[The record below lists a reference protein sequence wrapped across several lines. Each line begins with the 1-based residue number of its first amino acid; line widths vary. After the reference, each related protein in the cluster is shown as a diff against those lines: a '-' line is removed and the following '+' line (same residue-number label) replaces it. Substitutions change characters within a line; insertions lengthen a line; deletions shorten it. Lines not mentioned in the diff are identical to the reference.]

1 MSSKKLLLIEPFTA
15 LPQNSGGRTRI
26 FYTIAE
32 LKKYFDLTVW
42 SFFTNQQEFSLQEN
56 WLKKIN
62 LPCQHFLTQ
71 KKRFFSFLF
80 TGQPYWFSDWW
91 SKELILALKKQTAK
105 FETIQVEFSQLLYL
119 AKHLPK
125 NSRKV
130 FVAHDLAS
138 LSFWRRLQSERNLLK
153 KALHFCRFLEVYLC
167 ERHYLPLFDLV
178 IAVSETD
185 RSHLEKLFHLK
196 NVTVIENG
204 INDIN
209 FLPIKKEND
218 SINLGLIGSFSHPPN
233 LEAFRFC
240 CEQILPL
247 LEKNQIAFRFY
258 LAGENDPKLVENIT
272 NKFLKNPKQ
281 VVNLGFVSEVKN
293 FYQAIDFLIAPL
305 FAGSGTRIK
314 ILESLSFARP
324 VLTTKMGAEGIE
336 ISNPFLQIIPS
347 GKEKSAEIWLQ
358 MIQAFADSKLNQN
371 DQNNL
376 SKKLSELTW
385 ASLMKKSLSLL

>member
-15 LPQNSGGRTRI
+15 LPQSSGGRTRI
-26 FYTIAE
+26 FHTINE
-32 LKKYFDLTVW
+32 LRKHFDLTIW
-42 SFFTNQQEFSLQEN
+42 SFFANSKEISLQEN
-56 WLKKIN
+56 WLKKLN
-62 LPCQHFLTQ
+62 LPYQHFLTQ

-80 TGQPYWFSDWW
+80 TCQPYWFADWW
-91 SKELILALKKQTAK
+91 SKELILALKKQTVK
-105 FETIQVEFSQLLYL
+105 FETVQVEFSQLLYL

-138 LSFWRRLQSERNLLK
+138 LSFWRRLQSEKNLLK
-153 KALHFCRFLEVYLC
+153 KLLHFFRFLEIYLY
-167 ERHYLPLFDLV
+167 ERRHLPLFDLV

-233 LEAFRFC
+233 LEAFHFC

-247 LEKNQIAFRFY
+247 LEKNQIKFKFY
-258 LAGENDPKLVENIT
+258 LAGENDPELVKNIA
-272 NKFLKNPKQ
+272 NQFLKDPTQ
-281 VVNLGFVSEVKN
+281 IINLGFVKEAKD
-293 FYQAIDFLIAPL
+293 FYQPIDLLIAPL

-314 ILESLSFARP
+314 ILESLSFGRP
-324 VLTTKMGAEGIE
+324 VLTTKVGAEGIK
-336 ISNPFLQIIPS
+336 IINPFLQIILS
-347 GKEKSAEIWLQ
+347 REEKNADVWLQ
-358 MIQAFADSKLNQN
+358 MIRDIADSKLSKN

-376 SKKLSELTW
+376 SRELSKLTW
-385 ASLMKKSLSLL
+385 SSLMQKSLSLL